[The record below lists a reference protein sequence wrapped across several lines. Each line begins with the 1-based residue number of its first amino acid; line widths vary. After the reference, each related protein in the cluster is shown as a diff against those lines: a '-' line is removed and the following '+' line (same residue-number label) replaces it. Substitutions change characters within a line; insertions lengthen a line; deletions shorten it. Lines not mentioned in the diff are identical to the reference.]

1 MKQDL
6 ENSHHEMGQAGWPPR
21 GLRLNVL
28 GEPFATGDRK
38 QAVEI
43 EKWKAGQISPLH

>member
-1 MKQDL
+1 
-6 ENSHHEMGQAGWPPR
+6 MGQAGGLPR
-21 GLRLNVL
+21 GLGLNVL
-28 GEPFATGDRK
+28 DEPFPARDRK